1 MEENTEKLENT
12 SKNVVKPLRD
22 ENGRLLPGQ
31 VSLNPAGKPKGALS
45 FATKWERMVEKIA
58 MQNNLTPEEI
68 DEQLLL
74 VGYKKAKDGDYSFY
88 RDAMD
93 RIHGKPVQPS
103 EVEVKGNLTIQFAE
117 EFKNKNEKTS

>member
-1 MEENTEKLENT
+1 MEENREKPEIAGNKQERNPDGTFLKGI
-12 SKNVVKPLRD
+12 S
-22 ENGRLLPGQ
+22 G
-31 VSLNPAGKPKGALS
+31 NPAGKPKGTLS

-58 MQNNLTPEEI
+58 MQNNLTSEEI

-93 RIHGKPVQPS
+93 RIHGKAEQFLKVDAD
-103 EVEVKGNLTIQFAE
+103 VRTDDGLTTEQKEALLE
-117 EFKNKNEKTS
+117 LLK

>member
-1 MEENTEKLENT
+1 MEEKRENAVETAKEVRGVPFKKGEDPRRNTE
-12 SKNVVKPLRD
+12 
-22 ENGRLLPGQ
+22 GR
-31 VSLNPAGKPKGALS
+31 PKGALS

-93 RIHGKPVQPS
+93 RIHGKAEQTLKVDADIHTDDGLTK
-103 EVEVKGNLTIQFAE
+103 EEKEALLNLL
-117 EFKNKNEKTS
+117 K

>member
-1 MEENTEKLENT
+1 MEEKREKP
-12 SKNVVKPLRD
+12 VKAGNKQERNPD
-22 ENGRLLPGQ
+22 GTFPKGI
-31 VSLNPAGKPKGALS
+31 SGNPAGKPKGTLS

-93 RIHGKPVQPS
+93 RIHGKPMQPT
-103 EVEVKGNLTIQFAE
+103 ELDVKGTLSIQFSNDFNA
-117 EFKNKNEKTS
+117 NPPQ